1 MTVTWPVTI
10 SYPTGLDTFY
20 AGSPL
25 ADGVDQVI
33 DNHPNTIAKSIVAL
47 ETKLGITGG
56 ITSGLGALA
65 FFATGLAANPM
76 AGTPNIPTVWV
87 NTSQELIYSVSG
99 VDINIGTGGVGAGT
113 TGEIITWDGAGAET
127 TVAVGTATHI
137 LTSNGVG
144 VEPTFQAISTH
155 AEVTLATSATTGG
168 MSISTQEIGNQAATG
183 GTTVAASLTNIGST
197 GSPSIRATTWDAV
210 LGTWWSSGDYVKQ
223 VFRYDGSSSWTTFTN
238 SSDTATGRYR
248 YHVWH
253 NGELWTGAANNPGG
267 ADRVWSYDPGTDT
280 WTGHGGRSTVVVPGT
295 FGIWDSTVVVS
306 SAYGYVHKWDSGSTW
321 ISLGNPAAVRA
332 LFPTDVSGTLYVTS
346 NSNDVYEYSGSGT
359 TWTDLSVP
367 MPAEYIADWNGV
379 LVAACLDSGKPVVY
393 KYEASTWTKLGGDLS
408 PLTHAFF
415 FFLCS
420 DSLGTLYAIPSSVS
434 NPSIYKYDS
443 ALDSW
448 STDTSVPVG
457 SGIPVFSGEFNP
469 TDAASFGVD
478 DHIDIFQPAYTDPVN
493 GYLTS
498 VDWTTFNNKADA
510 PVYAEN
516 LDIDTG
522 IIETVDS
529 FNPTDDGTILW
540 TYHISDDATN
550 MRCGTIM
557 AVWDDSAGTVDS
569 VESTT
574 AELGS
579 TAAVVL
585 SVDYDTSLV
594 RLRALPTGSSNWK
607 VRVNRV
613 SKFEV

>member
-1 MTVTWPVTI
+1 
-10 SYPTGLDTFY
+10 
-20 AGSPL
+20 
-25 ADGVDQVI
+25 
-33 DNHPNTIAKSIVAL
+33 
-47 ETKLGITGG
+47 
-56 ITSGLGALA
+56 
-65 FFATGLAANPM
+65 
-76 AGTPNIPTVWV
+76 
-87 NTSQELIYSVSG
+87 
-99 VDINIGTGGVGAGT
+99 
-113 TGEIITWDGAGAET
+113 
-127 TVAVGTATHI
+127 
-137 LTSNGVG
+137 
-144 VEPTFQAISTH
+144 
-155 AEVTLATSATTGG
+155 
-168 MSISTQEIGNQAATG
+168 
-183 GTTVAASLTNIGST
+183 
-197 GSPSIRATTWDAV
+197 
-210 LGTWWSSGDYVKQ
+210 
-223 VFRYDGSSSWTTFTN
+223 
-238 SSDTATGRYR
+238 
-248 YHVWH
+248 
-253 NGELWTGAANNPGG
+253 
-267 ADRVWSYDPGTDT
+267 
-280 WTGHGGRSTVVVPGT
+280 
-295 FGIWDSTVVVS
+295 
-306 SAYGYVHKWDSGSTW
+306 
-321 ISLGNPAAVRA
+321 
-332 LFPTDVSGTLYVTS
+332 
-346 NSNDVYEYSGSGT
+346 
-359 TWTDLSVP
+359 LSVP

-448 STDTSVPVG
+448 STDTSVPAG
-457 SGIPVFSGEFNP
+457 SGVPVFSGEFNP
-469 TDAASFGVD
+469 TDAASFGSD
-478 DHIDIFQPAYTDPVN
+478 GYIDIFQPAYTDPVN